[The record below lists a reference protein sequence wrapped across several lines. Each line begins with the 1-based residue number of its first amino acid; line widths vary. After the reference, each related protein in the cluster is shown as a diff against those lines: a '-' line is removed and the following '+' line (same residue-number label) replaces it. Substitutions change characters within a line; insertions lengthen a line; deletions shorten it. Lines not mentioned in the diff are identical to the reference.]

1 LSWHL
6 DPAPWRFAGNS
17 RESPGGTPPAR
28 SVIINSE
35 FNNGFVSGGSLFVYK
50 LCHGACLQVSVVT
63 ARVAYAVLLQELKL
77 PKELELLL
85 LAHRTIIYTIRQ
97 ASEIRLTQ

>member
-35 FNNGFVSGGSLFVYK
+35 FNNGFVSCANIRDYMYALTWILKTGSYLR
-50 LCHGACLQVSVVT
+50 HTWQNHT
-63 ARVAYAVLLQELKL
+63 A
-77 PKELELLL
+77 
-85 LAHRTIIYTIRQ
+85 
-97 ASEIRLTQ
+97 